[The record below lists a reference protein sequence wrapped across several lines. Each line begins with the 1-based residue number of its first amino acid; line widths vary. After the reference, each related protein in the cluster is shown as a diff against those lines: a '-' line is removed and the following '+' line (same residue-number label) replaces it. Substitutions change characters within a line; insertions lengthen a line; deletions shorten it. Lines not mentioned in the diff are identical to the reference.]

1 MVKPL
6 IAANWKMNKTIGEAV
21 SFTREMVGQVG
32 SMDDREIVLA
42 PSFASLS
49 AVAEACRSSAIR
61 VAAQNMHWEEKG
73 ACTGEV
79 SPLMVL
85 DAGCAF
91 VIIGHSE
98 RRRLFGERDEDVNRK
113 IRAASKHH
121 LNPIFC
127 LGESL
132 EERESGSTFDVVAK
146 QLEGGLND
154 ISSHDIRALTVAY
167 EPVWA
172 IGTGKT
178 ATPVQAD
185 EVHAFIRKWLV
196 GRYGESAASSVRI
209 IYGGSVNEK
218 NVGELMA
225 MPGIQGALVGG
236 ASLEVRSFLKIVR
249 FGNNG

>member
-1 MVKPL
+1 MKPL
-6 IAANWKMNKTIGEAV
+6 IAANWKMHKTIGASV
-21 SFTREMVGQVG
+21 SFAREMVREVG

-42 PSFASLS
+42 PSFTSLS
-49 AVAEACRSSAIR
+49 AVAEACRNSVIR
-61 VAAQNMHWEEKG
+61 VAAQNMHWEEEG

-79 SPLMVL
+79 SPLMLL

-98 RRRLFGERDEDVNRK
+98 RRFLFGERNEGINRK
-113 IRAASKHH
+113 IRAALKHR

-132 EERESGSTFDVVAK
+132 EERESGRTFDVVEK

-154 ISSHDIRALTVAY
+154 VSSHDIKAVTVAY

-178 ATPVQAD
+178 ATPAQAD
-185 EVHAFIRKWLV
+185 EVHSFIRKWFA
-196 GRYGESAASSVRI
+196 GRYGEIAASSVRI

-218 NVGELMA
+218 NVEELMA

-249 FGNNG
+249 FRNNG

>member
-6 IAANWKMNKTIGEAV
+6 IAANWKMYKTIGEAV
-21 SFTREMVGQVG
+21 SFAREMVGQAG

-49 AVAEACRSSAIR
+49 AVAEACRGSEIR
-61 VAAQNMHWEEKG
+61 VAAQNMHWEERG

-79 SPLMVL
+79 SPLMLL

-98 RRRLFGERDEDVNRK
+98 RRRLFGERDEGINLK
-113 IRAASKHH
+113 IKAALKHR

-127 LGESL
+127 LGESP
-132 EERESGSTFDVVAK
+132 EERESGRTFDVVEK
-146 QLEGGLND
+146 QLERGLND
-154 ISSHDIRALTVAY
+154 ISSHDIRAVTVAY

-178 ATPVQAD
+178 ATPAQAG
-185 EVHAFIRKWLV
+185 EVHGFIRKWLA
-196 GRYGESAASSVRI
+196 GRYGESGAPSVRI

-218 NVGELMA
+218 NVEELMA
-225 MPGIQGALVGG
+225 TPGIQGALVGG
-236 ASLEVRSFLKIVR
+236 ASLEVRSFLRIVR